1 MTEISANT
9 STTTAKP
16 IKPVQNP
23 LTLVMTLKSPEDAA
37 ELEGFLLKAASL
49 PDDQNPIRVALNA
62 IGTVHFAR
70 FTFLENK
77 TKFAIITE
85 YDGDFETYLQDFAA
99 KIGEVFDKVFSHM
112 VGGPPAPVRQNVQP
126 FMDYVRANDLGAVSF
141 YSAYPDLKVLDI
153 RQLADEG

>member
-1 MTEISANT
+1 ME
-9 STTTAKP
+9 
-16 IKPVQNP
+16 QNP

-37 ELEGFLLKAASL
+37 QLEAFLVEKAAL
-49 PDDQNPIRVALNA
+49 PDDQNPIRIALNA

-85 YDGDFETYLQDFAA
+85 YDGKFEKYLQDFAA
-99 KIGEVFDKVFSHM
+99 KIGPVFDKVFSHM
-112 VGGPPAPVRQNVQP
+112 VGGPPAPVSQNVEA

-141 YSAYPDLKVLDI
+141 YSAYPDLTVLDI
-153 RQLADEG
+153 KQLAEEG